1 MKSLEMLLSVGA
13 STGLYPVGHR
23 GAQCRDPDLAPTGW
37 HVQGEMWTFARETCA
52 CVAEPYRFPFVRRG
66 QEDLLTNIEYSV
78 IGDTAGRDT

>member
-13 STGLYPVGHR
+13 STGLHPVWHR
-23 GAQCRDPDLAPTGW
+23 GAQCRDPDLVSTGW
-37 HVQGEMWTFARETCA
+37 HVQGETWTLARETCV

-66 QEDLLTNIEYSV
+66 QEDLLTNFEYSV